1 MDRDEII
8 GFGSALI
15 GHVLIALAL
24 IYGLFTFLE
33 KPVPVP
39 PVVVSLVGEEAPV
52 STAPDPVAEEA
63 AAAPPAVFAAEP
75 EEPAPAPEPAP
86 EIINKPEPKP
96 ITPPEK
102 RPVVLPNPRA
112 TLPVKP
118 IVKPTAKPL
127 TKPVVTP
134 KAKPTAASGKGTR
147 PAQGSPFSRQFE
159 DAVSGAGKGGTK
171 PSTSTGQGK
180 NSGTA
185 ATQSAAQVRSAVT
198 VSLRAEIQPF
208 FKKCVIGGT
217 DTELLVTPAT
227 LNIAK
232 NGSLVSVSL
241 GQTSGINDSNRTQA
255 GLHRDCVSKAARAAS
270 PFLNLPTEGYDVWKN
285 WPMVFKTR

>member
-1 MDRDEII
+1 MDREEII

-15 GHVLIALAL
+15 GHVLLALAF
-24 IYGLFTFLE
+24 IYGLFTVLE
-33 KPVPVP
+33 KPAPTP
-39 PVVVSLVGEEAPV
+39 PVVVSLVSEEAAV
-52 STAPDPVAEEA
+52 STAPDPVSQEEE
-63 AAAPPAVFAAEP
+63 AAPPAFAEEP
-75 EEPAPAPEPAP
+75 EEPAPAPEPEP
-86 EIINKPEPKP
+86 EIISKSEPKP
-96 ITPPEK
+96 IAPLEK
-102 RPVVLPNPRA
+102 LPVVQPNPRA

-118 IVKPTAKPL
+118 VIKPAAKPVS
-127 TKPVVTP
+127 KPVVIP
-134 KAKPTAASGKGTR
+134 KAKPATPSGQGAR
-147 PAQGSPFSRQFE
+147 PTQGSQFSRQFE
-159 DAVSGAGKGGTK
+159 DAVAGAGKSGTK
-171 PSTSTGQGK
+171 PGASAGQGK
-180 NSGTA
+180 SAGTA

-241 GQTSGINDSNRTQA
+241 GQTTGINDSNRTQA
-255 GLHRDCVSKAARAAS
+255 GLHRDCVAKAARAAS
-270 PFLNLPTEGYDVWKN
+270 PYLNLPADGYDVWKS